1 MEFLT
6 REEAAELL
14 GINARTIDRY
24 RNNGIVVGKGE
35 VLFLQS
41 LSTGNGGGGPVR
53 IPRQTMDGR
62 DARYVGFDPFIIEL
76 VRRNELP

>member
-6 REEAAELL
+6 RQEAADEL

-24 RNNGIVVGKGE
+24 RINGIDVRKGE

-53 IPRQTMDGR
+53 IPRQTIEGKDT
-62 DARYVGFDPFIIEL
+62 RYIGFDPFIIEL
-76 VRRNELP
+76 VRRNELQ